1 MKMAYLQAEGL
12 TKLYRRGNET
22 TVALDGVSFSIERG
36 EMVGIVGR
44 SGSGKS
50 TLMHLLGCLDK
61 PTAGAYWLNGQD
73 VSALPR
79 RRLAAVRNREI
90 GFVFQQFHLIGS
102 LNAVENVELP
112 LMYRG
117 LSARERRARA
127 EECLCRMG
135 LQDRLGHK
143 PSELSGG
150 QQQRV
155 AIARAIAGDPSLLL
169 ADEPTGNLDAT
180 SAAEVMGCLHAL
192 HQSGRTV
199 LIITHDTALAN
210 TLPRRMAL
218 SQGRLESTSP

>member
-1 MKMAYLQAEGL
+1 MAYLKAEKL
-12 TKLYRRGNET
+12 TKVYRRGSEE
-22 TVALDGVSFSIERG
+22 TVALDAVSFSVEQG

-61 PTAGAYWLNGQD
+61 PTAGQYWLNGRD
-73 VSALPR
+73 MSTLPR

-112 LMYRG
+112 LLYRG
-117 LSARERRARA
+117 TPAKERRRRA

-135 LQDRLGHK
+135 LQDRLNHK

-155 AIARAIAGDPSLLL
+155 AIARAMAGDPALFL
-169 ADEPTGNLDAT
+169 ADEPTGNLDAA
-180 SAAEVMGCLHAL
+180 SATEVMECLHSL

-199 LIITHDTALAN
+199 LIITHDTALAE
-210 TLPRRMAL
+210 TLPRRLLLAA
-218 SQGRLESTSP
+218 GRLE

>member
-1 MKMAYLQAEGL
+1 MAYLEARGL
-12 TKLYRRGNET
+12 TKVYRRGSDT
-22 TVALDGVSFSIERG
+22 TVALDGVSFSVEQG

-61 PTAGAYWLNGQD
+61 PTAGQYLLNGRD
-73 VSALPR
+73 MSALPR
-79 RRLAAVRNREI
+79 RRLGAVRNREI

-117 LSARERRARA
+117 LPAKERRRRA

-135 LQDRLGHK
+135 LSDRLGHK

-155 AIARAIAGDPSLLL
+155 AIARAMAGEPALLL
-169 ADEPTGNLDAT
+169 ADEPTGNLDAA
-180 SAAEVMGCLHAL
+180 SAAEVMDCLHAL

-199 LIITHDTALAN
+199 LIITHDNALAQ
-210 TLPRRMAL
+210 TLPRCL
-218 SQGRLESTSP
+218 SLSAGRLE

>member
-1 MKMAYLQAEGL
+1 MAYLEVRDL
-12 TKLYRRGNET
+12 TKVYRRGSET
-22 TVALDGVSFSIERG
+22 TVALDGVSFSVERG

-61 PTAGAYWLNGQD
+61 PTAGRYLLNGRD
-73 VSALPR
+73 MSALPR
-79 RRLAAVRNREI
+79 RRLGAVRNREI

-117 LSARERRARA
+117 VSAKERRRRA

-155 AIARAIAGDPSLLL
+155 AIARAMAGEPTLFL
-169 ADEPTGNLDAT
+169 ADEPTGNLDAV
-180 SAAEVMGCLHAL
+180 SAAEVMDCLHSL
-192 HQSGRTV
+192 HRSGRTV
-199 LIITHDTALAN
+199 LIITHDTALAS
-210 TLPRRMAL
+210 TLPRRISL
-218 SQGRLESTSP
+218 SQGRLE

>member
-1 MKMAYLQAEGL
+1 MAYLEARQL
-12 TKLYRRGNET
+12 TKVYRRGDER
-22 TVALDGVSFSIERG
+22 TVALDGVSFSVEQG
-36 EMVGIVGR
+36 EMVAIVGR

-61 PTAGAYWLNGQD
+61 PTAGQYFLNGRD
-73 VSALPR
+73 MSALPR

-112 LMYRG
+112 LLYRG
-117 LSARERRARA
+117 MSAAQRRARA

-135 LQDRLGHK
+135 LENRLGHK

-155 AIARAIAGDPSLLL
+155 AIARAIAGDPALLL
-169 ADEPTGNLDAT
+169 ADEPTGNLDAE
-180 SAAEVMGCLHAL
+180 SAAEVMACLHRL

-199 LIITHDTALAN
+199 LLITHDNALAH
-210 TLPRRMAL
+210 TLPRRLAL
-218 SQGRLESTSP
+218 AAGRLGV